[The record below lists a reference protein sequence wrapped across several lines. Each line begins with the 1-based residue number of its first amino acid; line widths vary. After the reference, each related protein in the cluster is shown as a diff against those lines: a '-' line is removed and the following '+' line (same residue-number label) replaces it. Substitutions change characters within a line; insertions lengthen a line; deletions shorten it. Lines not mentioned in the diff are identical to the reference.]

1 MYPLQE
7 TCSARTAAIPTATI
21 SHGSRRSAHIS
32 QVKQLSSFD
41 FLFVFDFHCL
51 AFTLAMAERV
61 NRGGTCQLRVRMP
74 SSRTVAI
81 TAFGTIAKATSY
93 VLVEVIQTEFVQA
106 LKITV
111 ALPHLLARAR

>member
-1 MYPLQE
+1 
-7 TCSARTAAIPTATI
+7 
-21 SHGSRRSAHIS
+21 
-32 QVKQLSSFD
+32 
-41 FLFVFDFHCL
+41 
-51 AFTLAMAERV
+51 
-61 NRGGTCQLRVRMP
+61 MP

-81 TAFGTIAKATSY
+81 AVFGTIAKATSY